1 MKALSILVCVR
12 RLTLDVRSQNRIG
25 WLRACSVAEL
35 ITQFCSC
42 TIFHGDITHVSSCF
56 THVITAMFV
65 DHLWKEAARRVMDRG
80 CSSYHNTTTLLI
92 QTWRS
97 CFQVVLMVRFVMLA
111 LLWALPR
118 HSHCWQLHRLGSRLI
133 RLALAHHEDP
143 VVISK
148 FQNRSG
154 M

>member
-1 MKALSILVCVR
+1 MKALSILMCVR

-42 TIFHGDITHVSSCF
+42 TIFHGDVTHVSSCF
-56 THVITAMFV
+56 THVSLLCLLITCGKRLQGGWWTEDALPTITRP
-65 DHLWKEAARRVMDRG
+65 H
-80 CSSYHNTTTLLI
+80 LLI